1 MIEVLHI
8 IIVLV
13 ISPRF
18 PPVSLIAIYVKVMNE
33 LLAQFIP
40 ELYHVALL
48 VKLSC
53 RCPSS
58 RLYVDCGGPQAN
70 C

>member
-18 PPVSLIAIYVKVMNE
+18 PPVSLIAIYVKISSPGFRINGVG
-33 LLAQFIP
+33 LKV
-40 ELYHVALL
+40 LYEVSVRSLIENRPAIVA
-48 VKLSC
+48 S
-53 RCPSS
+53 
-58 RLYVDCGGPQAN
+58 
-70 C
+70 